1 MPSGGSGGLKF
12 RKCRFNIKSIN
23 SSAMENKEICILGI
37 HISDSVRNA
46 ELIQP
51 VLTKFGCTIRT
62 RLGLHDV
69 AEEFSSSTGMMILE
83 LTGDPKE
90 YVKLENELL
99 KIEGLEVKK
108 MVFNG

>member
-1 MPSGGSGGLKF
+1 M
-12 RKCRFNIKSIN
+12 
-23 SSAMENKEICILGI
+23 ANKEIWILGI
-37 HISDSVRNA
+37 HISDRVKEA

-69 AEEFSSSTGMMILE
+69 SEEFSSPTGMILLE
-83 LTGDPKE
+83 LTGDTKE

-108 MVFNG
+108 MVFVE